1 MSGLGQWGGHME
13 SQLANSMP
21 LGSSDRSVIQVPER
35 SSLWT
40 TKEASAFLSVSE
52 ATLSRGR
59 RTQNGPPWINLNGM
73 PRYRHDDL
81 DAYVR
86 EHLQ

>member
-1 MSGLGQWGGHME
+1 MTPHLR
-13 SQLANSMP
+13 NSNSS
-21 LGSSDRSVIQVPER
+21 GSSNRSVTQVRDR

-52 ATLSRGR
+52 ATLSRWR
-59 RTQNGPPWINLNGM
+59 RTRNGPPWINLNGM